1 MWIKLILSVLIIA
14 FCTLLGYVAASKYRS
29 RKQFYA
35 QFQVFNERYLTELS
49 YSRRPLSAMLKEF
62 GGGGDFEKLLKKF
75 SETRTPECKFSY
87 LTKEERSETGEYLT
101 MLGRGDSHS
110 QHEFF
115 ASKKGMLSEKKAESE
130 LEAKKRGDLYLK
142 LGLLA
147 GLAFVILIV

>member
-1 MWIKLILSVLIIA
+1 MWIKLILSMLIIV

-35 QFQVFNERYLTELS
+35 QFQTFNERYLTELS
-49 YSRRPLSAMLKEF
+49 YARRPLPAMIKEF
-62 GGGGDFEKLLKKF
+62 EGGGDFEKLLKKF
-75 SETRTPECKFSY
+75 SETRIPDCKYSY
-87 LTKEERSETGEYLT
+87 LTKEERSEAGEYLT
-101 MLGRGDSHS
+101 MLGRGDSRS

-115 ASKKGMLSEKKAESE
+115 ASRKGILAEKKAVSE

-147 GLAFVILIV
+147 GLAFVMLIV